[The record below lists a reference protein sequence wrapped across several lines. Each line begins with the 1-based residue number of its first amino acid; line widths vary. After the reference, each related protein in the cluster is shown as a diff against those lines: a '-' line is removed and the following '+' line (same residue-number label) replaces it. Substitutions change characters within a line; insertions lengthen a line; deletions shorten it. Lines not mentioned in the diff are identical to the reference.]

1 MGISWLWLLIMYY
14 GTDKATNQKKKLSE
28 KRSLDWSLLGRKRPE
43 PSRDHLL
50 WSRYMAPSG
59 TTHTWRLILHIVYVN
74 WFIQIFARNY
84 FIYIFLAVRAADFL
98 IKYSSEFELN
108 FLSFPPTSLNVS
120 TFLLHIFTKLLFS
133 FHNIVIFIFLLIG

>member
-1 MGISWLWLLIMYY
+1 MGP
-14 GTDKATNQKKKLSE
+14 TRRQTKKKKLSE

-108 FLSFPPTSLNVS
+108 FLSFPPTSLVS

-133 FHNIVIFIFLLIG
+133 FHNIVIFIFLLIR

>member
-14 GTDKATNQKKKLSE
+14 GTDKATNQKKMSE
-28 KRSLDWSLLGRKRPE
+28 KRSLNWSLLGRKRPE

-98 IKYSSEFELN
+98 ITYSSEFELN
-108 FLSFPPTSLNVS
+108 FLSFPPTSLVS

-133 FHNIVIFIFLLIG
+133 FHNINIIFIFY